1 MIGELAFTNID
12 GTHTI
17 DDWFTINPIDKEGK
31 EFKGKT
37 FKSTRNNPNNAKPQI
52 FEYNWKGIPLKVDLN
67 TFEVRDSEGNLKEG
81 KNADIV
87 KALAYGFKNSKSGT
101 YKTPFGWFNSETLEF
116 VDEPKSENVI
126 KRTFNIEEAIA
137 ENEGTSSDTESA
149 PSRAEVNNTFAT
161 PEQLEEQSRKKG
173 LLGTPKRKELWKA
186 LDNSQQETIL
196 NTKGLRQKQLMDG
209 LDRAFNIS
217 SKKFDLSKLGGSI
230 EKYLGMKPL
239 YRRVTESKEQ
249 IRDKEI
255 KWLSKALSNLT
266 EEERIKVVE
275 GLIKISEEDGGG
287 FAWGQFKQGIIEIS
301 NVAARGTVYH
311 EAFHAVTHTLLNDSE
326 YDELFKAGREKY
338 GNLSDEAIEENLAE
352 DFRRYMQLEEMPF
365 VGRVV
370 RIFRTLKHIVQ
381 NLLGKETY
389 LNKLYYNIN
398 HAKFANKEVQETDVV
413 RNLELTPARFQEIVD
428 SVVNNSTHTIKGRNN
443 EWGKFVDSWKK
454 DGVEVKGYRGSNN
467 RYIVTSV
474 KNVSEQSYYRRIEQY
489 HREKLMYGNLSN
501 EDKQY
506 LSDRG
511 ISINEY
517 NRMSQ
522 FEREVLFHCK

>member
-1 MIGELAFTNID
+1 MKGLELAYDVKTN
-12 GTHTI
+12 
-17 DDWFTINPIDKEGK
+17 K
-31 EFKGKT
+31 
-37 FKSTRNNPNNAKPQI
+37 
-52 FEYNWKGIPLKVDLN
+52 
-67 TFEVRDSEGNLKEG
+67 
-81 KNADIV
+81 
-87 KALAYGFKNSKSGT
+87 
-101 YKTPFGWFNSETLEF
+101 FN
-116 VDEPKSENVI
+116 
-126 KRTFNIEEAIA
+126 
-137 ENEGTSSDTESA
+137 
-149 PSRAEVNNTFAT
+149 
-161 PEQLEEQSRKKG
+161 
-173 LLGTPKRKELWKA
+173 
-186 LDNSQQETIL
+186 
-196 NTKGLRQKQLMDG
+196 M
-209 LDRAFNIS
+209 
-217 SKKFDLSKLGGSI
+217 SKLKGSI
-230 EKYLGMKPL
+230 ENYLGMKPL
-239 YRRVTESKEQ
+239 YRRVTESNEQ
-249 IRDKEI
+249 VREREL
-255 KWLSKALSNLT
+255 KWLFKVLPNLS
-266 EEERIKVVE
+266 EEGRVRVVN
-275 GLIKISEEDGGG
+275 GLIKVAAEDGGG

-326 YDELFKAGREKY
+326 YEELFKAGRERY

-413 RNLELTPARFQEIVD
+413 RNLELTSKRFQEIVD
-428 SVVNNSTHTIKGRNN
+428 SVVNNATHTIKGRNN
-443 EWGKFVDSWKK
+443 DWGKFVDSWMK

-474 KNVSEQSYYRRIEQY
+474 KNIPEQSYYRRIEQY